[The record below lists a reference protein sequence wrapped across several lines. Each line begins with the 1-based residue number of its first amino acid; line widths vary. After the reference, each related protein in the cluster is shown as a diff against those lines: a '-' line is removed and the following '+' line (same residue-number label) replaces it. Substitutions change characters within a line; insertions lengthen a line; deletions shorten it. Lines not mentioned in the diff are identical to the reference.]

1 MRRHSGRVK
10 KASSYGTAPIHNLFG
25 SASEGVLSEPRAET
39 HSLYTFT
46 VSELITPGGEEAC
59 HWGYRGWD
67 GPQRV
72 VSDGDLVWGSIHV
85 GSASVL
91 FSSCA
96 HTAQTPTA
104 SAALLVRS
112 INSAIALSI
121 TCFIGA
127 FMKVFSV
134 RGRISWSG
142 QGGDLPQ
149 MRFWEAS
156 SISDVCFLLR
166 VREIVYIILQI
177 LGAMTLHT
185 FYFPLDHKI
194 HPSWPYFHC
203 LPLYVLSAALFSANP
218 RLTLPKIDIV
228 CPEMRLPS
236 IETCFVGCRQ
246 PLFLQHQRCRVRR
259 QRRPRL
265 WTSIYHWR
273 NFDVEWATGL
283 KKLKEFF

>member
-10 KASSYGTAPIHNLFG
+10 KASLYGTAPIHNLFG

-127 FMKVFSV
+127 FMKAFSV

-142 QGGDLPQ
+142 RGPTTDAFLGG
-149 MRFWEAS
+149 
-156 SISDVCFLLR
+156 V
-166 VREIVYIILQI
+166 
-177 LGAMTLHT
+177 
-185 FYFPLDHKI
+185 FYFQCTFSIEGRLNRLY
-194 HPSWPYFHC
+194 YFTDPWC
-203 LPLYVLSAALFSANP
+203 NDSSYLLFSP
-218 RLTLPKIDIV
+218 WP
-228 CPEMRLPS
+228 
-236 IETCFVGCRQ
+236 
-246 PLFLQHQRCRVRR
+246 
-259 QRRPRL
+259 
-265 WTSIYHWR
+265 
-273 NFDVEWATGL
+273 
-283 KKLKEFF
+283 

>member
-1 MRRHSGRVK
+1 
-10 KASSYGTAPIHNLFG
+10 
-25 SASEGVLSEPRAET
+25 
-39 HSLYTFT
+39 
-46 VSELITPGGEEAC
+46 
-59 HWGYRGWD
+59 
-67 GPQRV
+67 
-72 VSDGDLVWGSIHV
+72 
-85 GSASVL
+85 
-91 FSSCA
+91 
-96 HTAQTPTA
+96 
-104 SAALLVRS
+104 
-112 INSAIALSI
+112 
-121 TCFIGA
+121 
-127 FMKVFSV
+127 
-134 RGRISWSG
+134 
-142 QGGDLPQ
+142 
-149 MRFWEAS
+149 
-156 SISDVCFLLR
+156 
-166 VREIVYIILQI
+166 
-177 LGAMTLHT
+177 MTLHT

-283 KKLKEFF
+283 KKLKEFKKKKKLTFPQGSVLLTLMNQRCLVRPFCVVKIPTMQGSQRLETRFCDRIFILPQ